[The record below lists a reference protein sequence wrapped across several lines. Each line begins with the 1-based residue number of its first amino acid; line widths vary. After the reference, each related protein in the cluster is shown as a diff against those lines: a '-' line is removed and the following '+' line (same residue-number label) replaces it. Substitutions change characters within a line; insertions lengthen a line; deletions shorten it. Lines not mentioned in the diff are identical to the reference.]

1 MSFLLGPISGALVA
15 GGVSSGA
22 ILAYTQTDIDLN
34 IILGLLWV
42 FKSHADAVRSF
53 DHPPK
58 TNSLIEH
65 YFAWN
70 RTEQHIR
77 EFVAQPRSY
86 ILSIKPYV
94 LSVCTL

>member
-42 FKSHADAVRSF
+42 FKSYADTVRPF

-58 TNSLIEH
+58 TNSFID
-65 YFAWN
+65 
-70 RTEQHIR
+70 I
-77 EFVAQPRSY
+77 
-86 ILSIKPYV
+86 ILLVIG
-94 LSVCTL
+94 LNNTLESS